1 LKIFSSISETK
12 LELFLYKS
20 PEYAPVWNN
29 ERVDWTFTIWNPE
42 RWEELRKDKRTVK
55 ILEQHYGSSALP
67 TPRIDVYIGGGS
79 ILWEKVK
86 VPENVTVT
94 DKRGEPAAKEI
105 SPVLKEPQAEV
116 SLPEEIS
123 EFYKKWNF
131 VSSLSTPEEQTVL
144 LSHVRKQETPPGKM
158 MENERLKKVYESIME
173 LGKCELTG
181 IDPDFTYPRTVQSP
195 RMTYDRTFS
204 VYEVKKGG
212 EEISVAAVVTT
223 LAHEFVKGR
232 IARYEKKDKPGKNL
246 EGPVFQKSPDFKGV
260 ISPNIPRKEIHI
272 WKFVDRKWMRTEISY
287 DLLKMGK

>member
-1 LKIFSSISETK
+1 
-12 LELFLYKS
+12 
-20 PEYAPVWNN
+20 
-29 ERVDWTFTIWNPE
+29 
-42 RWEELRKDKRTVK
+42 
-55 ILEQHYGSSALP
+55 
-67 TPRIDVYIGGGS
+67 
-79 ILWEKVK
+79 

-195 RMTYDRTFS
+195 S
-204 VYEVKKGG
+204 V
-212 EEISVAAVVTT
+212 S
-223 LAHEFVKGR
+223 F
-232 IARYEKKDKPGKNL
+232 
-246 EGPVFQKSPDFKGV
+246 
-260 ISPNIPRKEIHI
+260 
-272 WKFVDRKWMRTEISY
+272 
-287 DLLKMGK
+287 LL